1 MPLTDH
7 LSTGMNEV
15 TEPPLL
21 LTVAEAAALLRISRN
36 AAYELVSRHEL
47 PALRLGRTIRI
58 PRHALET
65 KIINASVVPAGKN
78 KIGAVR

>member
-1 MPLTDH
+1 M
-7 LSTGMNEV
+7 

-36 AAYELVSRHEL
+36 SAYGLVARHEL

-65 KIINASVVPAGKN
+65 QIINASAEAAGKF
-78 KIGAVR
+78 KIEAVR